1 MISVFLYQILA
12 YTVHGKIQK
21 SFMRKINLRYQLQH
35 WMKNLDYLLDH
46 ILYQIFKTILNI
58 YLKKHGE
65 KTANPSIRIYINKI
79 ENRITYKIKTA
90 YYLELLIPETME
102 WLGSTQRKITKNEN
116 GENVPHLEITEV
128 VLIQCNIVNDNY
140 HQNSRVLYTFIP
152 NKSFAKLLDILPKY
166 FIFLKTFDSKFS
178 YIEVWFT
185 HQNSKN
191 KI

>member
-1 MISVFLYQILA
+1 M
-12 YTVHGKIQK
+12 
-21 SFMRKINLRYQLQH
+21 
-35 WMKNLDYLLDH
+35 
-46 ILYQIFKTILNI
+46 
-58 YLKKHGE
+58 
-65 KTANPSIRIYINKI
+65 
-79 ENRITYKIKTA
+79 
-90 YYLELLIPETME
+90 
-102 WLGSTQRKITKNEN
+102 
-116 GENVPHLEITEV
+116 PHLEITEV